1 VQMDTGLDIKLSI
14 VEDDS
19 RIRNS
24 LKELFDSEPGFD
36 LCQVHG
42 SAEEALA
49 YSYVEYP
56 QVFIMDI
63 NLPGISGIQCV
74 KELKEKAKS
83 SQFLMYTVNDE
94 DTQVFEALSSGANGY
109 ILKSSSPEQIIE
121 AVKEL
126 MDGGAPMSSHVA
138 RRVINQFRTTLPDPK
153 PLEALSAR
161 EQEVL
166 VLLSQGLLYK
176 EIAEGMGITA
186 GTVKQ
191 HIHRIYGKL
200 HVQNRTEAVNR
211 FFGR

>member
-1 VQMDTGLDIKLSI
+1 MGSGLDIKLSI

-19 RIRNS
+19 RIRNT
-24 LKELFDSEPGFD
+24 LKELFDTEPGFD
-36 LCQVHG
+36 LYQVHG

-74 KELKEKAKS
+74 KQLKEKAKS
-83 SQFLMYTVNDE
+83 SQFLMYTINDE

-126 MDGGAPMSSHVA
+126 MEGGAPMSSHVA

-153 PLEALSAR
+153 PLEALSSR

-176 EIAEGMGITA
+176 EIAEGMGITS

>member
-1 VQMDTGLDIKLSI
+1 MQMDTGLDIKLSI

>member
-1 VQMDTGLDIKLSI
+1 MDTGLDIKLSI